1 MPMTVRDKRS
11 GEYATEDGW
20 TKDRELAR
28 DFLRLDYAILYR
40 DNQPNATDLLVI
52 YHSGKAASNYDVTW

>member
-1 MPMTVRDKRS
+1 MTVRHKHS

-40 DNQPNATDLLVI
+40 DNQPNAADLEVV
-52 YHSGKAASNYDVTW
+52 YRSSKEASNYDVTW